1 VTLRADVELTLGP
14 LDLAVELGAGD
25 GETVAVLGPNGAG
38 KTTLLRA
45 LAGLLP
51 LDRGRIVVDGVVV
64 DEPSHRTYVPPERR
78 SVGVVFQDYLL
89 FPHLSARENVAFGL
103 RANGMGRAEARRRA
117 DEWLARLG
125 LAGRGGG
132 KPSNLSGGQA
142 QRVALARAL
151 APEPKLLLLDEP
163 LAALDVG
170 IRVELRR
177 ELRTLLSDFGGA
189 RVLVTHELL
198 DAVAL
203 ADRIVVLENGCVAQ
217 EGPISEVSA
226 RPRSRYVADLVGI
239 NLLRGRARGSHVT
252 LASGGVVVAADE
264 IAGDVYVTVQPHAVA
279 LHRKYPEGSPRNV
292 WQGTVRGTDL
302 LGDRVRVHL
311 EGAVPLVAEV
321 TPAAVAELDLHDGV
335 EVWATVKATELQVYP
350 V

>member
-1 VTLRADVELTLGP
+1 V
-14 LDLAVELGAGD
+14 
-25 GETVAVLGPNGAG
+25 
-38 KTTLLRA
+38 
-45 LAGLLP
+45 
-51 LDRGRIVVDGVVV
+51 
-64 DEPSHRTYVPPERR
+64 
-78 SVGVVFQDYLL
+78 
-89 FPHLSARENVAFGL
+89 
-103 RANGMGRAEARRRA
+103 
-117 DEWLARLG
+117 
-125 LAGRGGG
+125 
-132 KPSNLSGGQA
+132 
-142 QRVALARAL
+142 
-151 APEPKLLLLDEP
+151 
-163 LAALDVG
+163 
-170 IRVELRR
+170 
-177 ELRTLLSDFGGA
+177 LSDFGGA

-203 ADRIVVLENGCVAQ
+203 ADRIVVLEEGRVAQ
-217 EGPISEVSA
+217 EGPIAEVSE

-252 LASGGVVVAADE
+252 LDSGGVVVAADE
-264 IAGDVYVTVQPHAVA
+264 VAGDVYVTVQPHAVA

-335 EVWATVKATELQVYP
+335 EVWATVKATELEVYP